1 MVDLLSGR
9 QDRRIAIVLF
19 GTQFTAAISQSFIF
33 AVLPVLGRR
42 LGVSDLGI
50 GLVASLPALAY
61 VLAAPVLGSL
71 VDRLG
76 SLLLIRIGMIAG
88 VASNLAFAVT
98 ISLATE
104 GLLSAPTTL
113 AFLLASRLVLNVA
126 WGGMFPAAAAYA
138 ALSTTASR
146 RIGGMALLASASG
159 IGLIAGPIIPTLVS
173 HLSSVAPFYTVAALT
188 ALSLVS
194 TWLVKPMKVPLQDQ
208 KRHVSAVK
216 MLTGETAP
224 YFAVALLLLI
234 CMTMVQQLTA
244 FQMQDTLHLSSAQSA
259 AEAGRLLTLTAMA
272 MLLGQWSIAFGGKG
286 VGAHKLVAIGAGS
299 GFFSMLSLGCGVAVA
314 SLAPFYVASAL
325 FGLAMGILLPTN
337 AGSLSL
343 SLPDVAQGQAAGF
356 LGSAQGSGRI
366 VGPLL
371 ATVLYAVT
379 PSGAYWCG
387 AAAFIV
393 IAWLGIRSA
402 LQSKRV
408 AASAQ

>member
-1 MVDLLSGR
+1 MADLLPNR

-33 AVLPVLGRR
+33 AVLPVMGRQ
-42 LGVSDLGI
+42 LGVSDFSI

-61 VLAAPVLGSL
+61 VLSAPILGAL
-71 VDRLG
+71 VDRVG

-98 ISLATE
+98 ISLAAD
-104 GLLSAPTTL
+104 GVFSASATL
-113 AFLLASRLVLNVA
+113 VILLASRLVLNIA

-173 HLSSVAPFYTVAALT
+173 NLSPVAPFYTVATLT

-194 TWLVKPMKVPLQDQ
+194 TWLVAPGTTPSQDQ
-208 KRHVSAVK
+208 KPRVSAAK
-216 MLTGETAP
+216 MLTGKTAP
-224 YFAVALLLLI
+224 YFAVALLLLV
-234 CMTMVQQLTA
+234 CLTMIQQLTA
-244 FQMQDTLHLSSAQSA
+244 FQMQDTLHLSSTDSA
-259 AEAGRLLTLTAMA
+259 AEAGRLLTLMAMA

-286 VGAHKLVAIGAGS
+286 VSAAKLVALGAGS
-299 GFFSMLSLGCGVAVA
+299 GFLGMLSLGCGVATA
-314 SLAPFYVASAL
+314 NLALFYVACAL
-325 FGLAMGILLPTN
+325 VGLAMGILLPTN

-343 SLPDVAQGQAAGF
+343 SLPDTSQGQAAGF

-366 VGPLL
+366 IGPLL
-371 ATVLYAVT
+371 ATALFAVT
-379 PSGAYWCG
+379 PSTAYWCG

-402 LQSKRV
+402 LQCDQRS
-408 AASAQ
+408 

>member
-1 MVDLLSGR
+1 MVDLLPGR

-188 ALSLVS
+188 VLSLVS

-208 KRHVSAVK
+208 KRRVSAVK